1 MIIRTK
7 SKPKPIAKQFIRYK
21 MFKSGK
27 QLVNSSIAGLA
38 VIGTVGFLSQTAVH
52 ADTAETTGTSDVQ
65 SGGNAVTATTSSE
78 ENIQSTNTTGSAEL
92 TTQDSN
98 KNQVSDNQ
106 QSTTTSLTA
115 KSLNDERVS
124 LTTESSKQGNDVAT
138 VSNNNISGSV
148 TSNYANA
155 VIANGTLDDAT
166 RKAIVPDGQNYK
178 DTAATASF
186 IASTGVPESN
196 SYQNKLKQA
205 TNADTIINEVRSY
218 GVTPVTKNVVTVT
231 DYGIIGDGN
240 TDITDKLESILNQVG
255 QAGGGIVYVPAG
267 TYMIRA
273 DDQEDPVLGWQNN
286 KDGLQVGPN
295 TTILLDKNAVLKV
308 IANPASGYT
317 VLNLINADNSNVLG
331 GTIQGDRYSH
341 LLTTPFNIRNGEPFY
356 GEWGTGINVT
366 GGDHVSLIG
375 TVYKDCWGDGIQ
387 VFPGMKTWKT
397 DKQATN
403 LLIKNNVFDHN
414 RRQGVSLGNV
424 NGAVLEGNLF
434 QNTNGTGPASG
445 LDLEPGGDSTEVVE
459 NVTIKNNIF
468 QNNTN
473 QGLTMYAAP
482 GTHVRNIKVLNNTFA
497 NNGSWITGQVNLQ
510 QAENVEVAY
519 NHVISNDGSRFYGID
534 SIGSSNINIHNNYLP
549 NGTIVVTKDNP
560 AAGFPTPSGSVKNN
574 YVSSVTIEHNGF
586 EQNNNGSP
594 SQADVSIRSM
604 IGADWNATDKTTHP
618 DTITNEKLTLTGFNS
633 RGKTYNVTE
642 NPQDTILGNYDPMNW
657 KGTFSFDI
665 DGALLQH
672 KSTGDDVIKFEKPM
686 FTLYHNQD
694 DQANLGTDEL
704 YLGNQGKPIYINGQ
718 NVGTLYSSYIISN
731 GIFKGSGIQHVT
743 VDNIDMGDGRLHV
756 NGTDHKTANETVITT
771 ADGKKYGFS
780 FKAADGT
787 LNIPEDKSLNDTT
800 KPDIPTEETVSKT
813 ITMNFVWGDESNHFT
828 LLNDG
833 SNTVYAGING
843 QSGTAVTVPVHIKLT
858 EKHES
863 NQWILASAESDN
875 PNVKVSIDHTNLL
888 KPKVDINPQYH
899 GVTLVTDSK
908 APLSDSVNEF
918 VLDLNPALTKDQMFS
933 TFKSEYTTKVYVPKV
948 KFSINYQ
955 NEATGK
961 IIGSQLYQGDL
972 TPDGAILKLNNQV
985 PEGYQ
990 LDPNHS
996 GDQVRWNGDKYLL
1009 ELHKQSG
1016 WTTITN
1022 DMGKPDA
1029 NGSATY
1035 TSLLTESIIPIH
1047 KASLTYQFVDDNNNG
1062 ANVGNPV
1069 VITGNVNSVQQVS
1082 ELSVPTN
1089 YQLAA
1094 GQSLPTS
1101 VQIPQNN
1108 DTLKIHLVHVTK
1120 SVSDSK
1126 IIYRT
1131 INVTD
1136 PNGKVT
1142 STKQSAMISRQGTK
1156 DLVTNQTNWDNW
1168 NTNSLSEYDVPTIP
1182 GYQASQNKVA
1192 AQLVTANSQDST
1204 INISYVANA
1213 QTVNVFYKDGD
1224 KVVKTVPLI
1233 GKTGETVDVNIDV
1246 PEHYHVTNQVVKN
1259 YTFKASENPDIVVE
1273 LGHDTQIVSDSKTVT
1288 RTINVTDPNGQKT
1301 NHVQTVTLT
1310 RTGAKDLVTGQT
1322 SWSAWSTGSFP
1333 SYQTP
1338 EIDGYTANQSVP
1350 AMTVTSDTQDST
1362 VNINYQKNASVLDQI
1377 KNYKYLYMGFD
1388 PSQATKQDPWKATVA
1403 LTVSN
1408 DGVNWKLIKEYP
1420 QLGTFRDADIN
1431 KIGDTYYIVGT
1442 LGAYKTKD
1450 LEHFEP
1456 VDFSAISSK
1465 QDDGTYHDTW
1475 APELFQDLSGRWHVI
1490 YCAKTKNNQQNVY
1503 LADFDPATG
1512 SITNAWTQINGLHAI
1527 DPHIWT
1533 HNNQYYLTLN
1543 GTHLYTANDYQGP
1556 WTKLKTNLADTL
1568 ATTGHWY
1575 EAGETLT
1582 DGNKLYY
1589 YFDNIYANSDLPED
1603 SGHMMVTTADINGPT
1618 KWTTPEPVQSSITM
1632 RHGSFIN
1639 QQQAPLSF
1647 TIKVVDTDNNNQE
1660 VNSTQVS
1667 SLPANYDSFVP
1678 TNYELAGYKLDNQVL
1693 TLSLRHQK
1701 QAVTDSKT
1709 VKRQIILNRPERQ
1722 IDATQEVTLTRTG
1735 TNDLVTGKTTWA
1747 DWPTGTFQK
1756 LVPPVI
1762 QGYTASQ
1769 SIVPAEHVDGNTKDS
1784 TVTVSYSPSQQT
1796 INIKYLDGAHVIK
1809 TVPVTGNTGEN
1820 VDINV
1825 DVPVHYHVANH
1836 VPKTYLLKAEGN
1848 EDVVVELAHNM
1859 QNVNDSKTIQR
1870 VINLTAPDG
1879 KQTTTK
1885 QSATITRRGSKDLV
1899 TNQTTW
1905 DNWNL
1910 ATLPNYEVPS
1920 FAGYQPTLTKVEAEP
1935 VDGDTKDSTID
1946 ISYVA
1951 DKQSVNIIY
1960 KDGQQIIKTVPLT
1973 GKTGETVKVPINV
1986 PTNYHLKNQPADS
1999 YTFKANDNPDV
2010 VVELEHDTQSTDDFK
2025 VVTRVIKITH
2035 PDGQVTTDTQK
2046 ATITRKGSKD
2056 KVTSNIAWN
2065 NWSTAKWDQYNA
2077 TKIPG
2082 YTSTMPVV
2090 SEQAVTSDT
2099 PDTTVEIKYVA
2110 NSQQTNLIY
2119 KDGNKVV
2126 KMTTLNGKTDETVD
2140 VNLDVPEHYHVVNQV
2155 ARTYSFKADH
2165 NDDVIVELGHDIQQV
2180 SDSHTI
2186 NRTINLISPDGTKK
2200 AIKQSASLNRM
2211 GLEDLVTGDITWNGW
2226 SDAQLPEYEVPVLDG
2241 YTASQSKVAAE
2252 KVTSDTQ
2259 DSTVNITY
2267 AANQQSISI
2276 IYKDGNQV
2284 VRTIALKGNTDETVK
2299 VPTKLPANY
2308 HIIGNAPTNYTFKAK
2323 ENQDIVI
2330 NLGHD
2335 TQIVSQSKTIKR
2347 SIHLDLPDGTGKS
2360 VVQQV
2365 TFTRHGIKD
2374 LVTGKTTWGSWDH
2387 NGKYQF
2393 DSYTPQKIAGYEV
2406 TPDKLDPLLV
2416 TPDSKDSE
2424 LTVSYHKLVTKPTV
2438 KPQTPQKPAAYTSKV
2453 QISQVSQPVT
2463 ATQPKSEPQQELPQT
2478 GNDNEAAQATG
2489 FMGLLLAIGSLGF
2502 GKKYRI

>member
-1 MIIRTK
+1 MIIRAK
-7 SKPKPIAKQFIRYK
+7 SKPKPITKPFIRYK

-205 TNADTIINEVRSY
+205 TNADTIINEAKSY
-218 GVTPVTKNVVTVT
+218 GVTPVTKNVVTVA
-231 DYGIIGDGN
+231 DYGITGDST
-240 TDITDKLESILNQVG
+240 TDVTAKIQTVLDQVKNN
-255 QAGGGIVYVPAG
+255 GGGIVYVPAG

-308 IANPASGYT
+308 VANPASGYT

-574 YVSSVTIEHNGF
+574 YVSSVTIEHNNF
-586 EQNNNGSP
+586 DQANNVSP
-594 SQADVSIRSM
+594 SQADVLIRSK

-704 YLGNQGKPIYINGQ
+704 YLGNQGKPIYIDGQ
-718 NVGTLYSSYIISN
+718 NIGTLYSSYIISN
-731 GIFKGSGIQHVT
+731 GTFKGSGIQHIT

-756 NGTDHKTANETVITT
+756 NGADHKTANETVITT

-787 LNIPEDKSLNDTT
+787 INIPEDKSLDNSTN
-800 KPDIPTEETVSKT
+800 PDNPTEETVSKT
-813 ITMNFVWGDESNHFT
+813 ITMNFVWGDADNHFS
-828 LLNDG
+828 LMHDG
-833 SNTVYAGING
+833 SDTVHADIDG
-843 QSGTAVTVPVHIKLT
+843 QTGSAVTTLTKITLT
-858 EKHES
+858 EKREN
-863 NQWILASAESDN
+863 NQWTLVSAISDN
-875 PNVKVSIDHTNLL
+875 PNVKVTINRSSAL
-888 KPKVDINPQYH
+888 KPKVDVTPVYH
-899 GVTLVTDSK
+899 GMNLTIDSK
-908 APLSDSVNEF
+908 APLSESTNEF
-918 VLDLNPALTKDQMFS
+918 NLNLNPTLTSDQVLSALNS
-933 TFKSEYTTKVYVPKV
+933 SYTTKVYVPVV
-948 KFSINYQ
+948 KFSINYRD
-955 NEATGK
+955 ESTGK
-961 IIGSQLYQGDL
+961 IVGQQLYQGEL
-972 TPDGAILKLNNQV
+972 KPDGTILKLKNQV
-985 PEGYQ
+985 PDGYQ

-996 GDQVRWNGDKYLL
+996 GDQVRWNGDNYIL

-1016 WTTITN
+1016 WATITN
-1022 DMGKPDA
+1022 EMGKPDT
-1029 NGSATY
+1029 NGNAVY
-1035 TSLLTESIIPIH
+1035 TNLLTELVIPIS
-1047 KASLTYQFVDDNNNG
+1047 KASIAYQFVDDDNSG
-1062 ANVGNPV
+1062 ANVGNKT
-1069 VITGNVNSVQQVS
+1069 VINGDVGSTQSVS
-1082 ELSVPTN
+1082 GLSIPTN
-1089 YQLAA
+1089 YQLAT
-1094 GQSLPTS
+1094 GQSIPTS
-1101 VQIPQNN
+1101 VLIPQNGE
-1108 DTLKIHLVHVTK
+1108 TVKIHLVHQTQPVT
-1120 SVSDSK
+1120 DSK
-1126 IIYRT
+1126 TISRT

-1136 PNGKVT
+1136 PTGKVT
-1142 STKQSAMISRQGTK
+1142 TNKQSVTINRQGSK

-1168 NTNSLSEYDVPTIP
+1168 STTSLPEYDVPNIS
-1182 GYQASQNKVA
+1182 GYQASQTK
-1192 AQLVTANSQDST
+1192 VTAQPVTADSQDST
-1204 INISYVANA
+1204 ININYVANT
-1213 QTVNVFYKDGD
+1213 QTDNLVYKDGN
-1224 KVVKTVPLI
+1224 KVVKTVPLT
-1233 GKTGETVDVNIDV
+1233 GKTGETVDVNLDV
-1246 PEHYHVTNQVVKN
+1246 PEHYHITNQVAKN
-1259 YTFKASENPDIVVE
+1259 YTFKASDNADIVVE
-1273 LGHDTQIVSDSKTVT
+1273 LGHDTQTTSDSKTVT
-1288 RTINVTDPNGQKT
+1288 RTINV
-1301 NHVQTVTLT
+1301 
-1310 RTGAKDLVTGQT
+1310 
-1322 SWSAWSTGSFP
+1322 
-1333 SYQTP
+1333 
-1338 EIDGYTANQSVP
+1338 
-1350 AMTVTSDTQDST
+1350 
-1362 VNINYQKNASVLDQI
+1362 
-1377 KNYKYLYMGFD
+1377 
-1388 PSQATKQDPWKATVA
+1388 
-1403 LTVSN
+1403 
-1408 DGVNWKLIKEYP
+1408 
-1420 QLGTFRDADIN
+1420 
-1431 KIGDTYYIVGT
+1431 
-1442 LGAYKTKD
+1442 
-1450 LEHFEP
+1450 
-1456 VDFSAISSK
+1456 
-1465 QDDGTYHDTW
+1465 
-1475 APELFQDLSGRWHVI
+1475 
-1490 YCAKTKNNQQNVY
+1490 
-1503 LADFDPATG
+1503 
-1512 SITNAWTQINGLHAI
+1512 I
-1527 DPHIWT
+1527 DP
-1533 HNNQYYLTLN
+1533 
-1543 GTHLYTANDYQGP
+1543 
-1556 WTKLKTNLADTL
+1556 
-1568 ATTGHWY
+1568 
-1575 EAGETLT
+1575 
-1582 DGNKLYY
+1582 
-1589 YFDNIYANSDLPED
+1589 
-1603 SGHMMVTTADINGPT
+1603 
-1618 KWTTPEPVQSSITM
+1618 
-1632 RHGSFIN
+1632 
-1639 QQQAPLSF
+1639 
-1647 TIKVVDTDNNNQE
+1647 
-1660 VNSTQVS
+1660 
-1667 SLPANYDSFVP
+1667 
-1678 TNYELAGYKLDNQVL
+1678 
-1693 TLSLRHQK
+1693 
-1701 QAVTDSKT
+1701 
-1709 VKRQIILNRPERQ
+1709 
-1722 IDATQEVTLTRTG
+1722 
-1735 TNDLVTGKTTWA
+1735 TGKVMTT
-1747 DWPTGTFQK
+1747 
-1756 LVPPVI
+1756 
-1762 QGYTASQ
+1762 
-1769 SIVPAEHVDGNTKDS
+1769 E
-1784 TVTVSYSPSQQT
+1784 
-1796 INIKYLDGAHVIK
+1796 
-1809 TVPVTGNTGEN
+1809 
-1820 VDINV
+1820 
-1825 DVPVHYHVANH
+1825 
-1836 VPKTYLLKAEGN
+1836 
-1848 EDVVVELAHNM
+1848 
-1859 QNVNDSKTIQR
+1859 
-1870 VINLTAPDG
+1870 
-1879 KQTTTK
+1879 
-1885 QSATITRRGSKDLV
+1885 QSATINRQGTKDLV
-1899 TNQTTW
+1899 TNQITW
-1905 DNWNL
+1905 NDWNT
-1910 ATLPNYEVPS
+1910 ASLPEYGVPTIQ
-1920 FAGYQPTLTKVEAEP
+1920 GYQATQNKVATQP
-1935 VDGDTKDSTID
+1935 VTID
-1946 ISYVA
+1946 SPDSVINIAYTA
-1951 DKQSVNIIY
+1951 NDQAVNIVY
-1960 KDGQQIIKTVPLT
+1960 KAGNQIIKTVPLT
-1973 GKTGETVKVPINV
+1973 GKTGETVKIPIDVPV
-1986 PTNYHLKNQPADS
+1986 NYHRTNQPADS
-1999 YTFKANDNPDV
+1999 YTFKANDNPDIV
-2010 VVELEHDTQSTDDFK
+2010 IELAHDTQSADDSK
-2025 VVTRVIKITH
+2025 VITRIIKITH

-2478 GNDNEAAQATG
+2478 GNDNEAALATG